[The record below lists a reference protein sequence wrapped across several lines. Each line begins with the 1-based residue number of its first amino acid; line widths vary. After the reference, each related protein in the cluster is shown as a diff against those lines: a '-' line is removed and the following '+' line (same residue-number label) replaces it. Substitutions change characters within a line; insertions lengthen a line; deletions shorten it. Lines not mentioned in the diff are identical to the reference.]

1 MNKFSPISSYVTLY
15 CVVLLVCL
23 PDIVMCLL
31 FRACELT
38 LLRPL
43 WRLFMSMENSLNQD
57 PTSITVLLP
66 LHRALSELFFIAEA
80 RAVVSGSCTQTHTPS
95 MQTTSVKVEQ
105 LIWAVAPCRG
115 LYSFMS
121 FLNFSLLCWQHCWLI
136 LYIHILFC
144 NHWNNM
150 NPINSMNNLFNFSF
164 SIIVSRWSWESV
176 FFYTTQLFCS
186 EFGPK
191 QALPSARLCHAGSL
205 LGEVPFLPL
214 LFWMINQEKSAITNM
229 TSVRNSSSVDAIEP
243 KGARKDY
250 F

>member
-1 MNKFSPISSYVTLY
+1 
-15 CVVLLVCL
+15 
-23 PDIVMCLL
+23 MCLL

-80 RAVVSGSCTQTHTPS
+80 RAVVSDSRTQTHTPS

-105 LIWAVAPCRG
+105 LIGAVAPCRG

-121 FLNFSLLCWQHCWLI
+121 FLNFSLLCWQHCWLFGWWGQHLFVCI
-136 LYIHILFC
+136 FFFQSFIHILFC
-144 NHWNNM
+144 NHWNDM
-150 NPINSMNNLFNFSF
+150 NPIHSMNNLFNFSF
-164 SIIVSRWSWESV
+164 SIIVSQWSWESV

-186 EFGPK
+186 ESGPK

-205 LGEVPFLPL
+205 LREVPFLPL
-214 LFWMINQEKSAITNM
+214 LFWMINQEKSTIPNM

>member
-15 CVVLLVCL
+15 CVVLLVRL

-80 RAVVSGSCTQTHTPS
+80 RAVVSDSRTQTHTPS

-121 FLNFSLLCWQHCWLI
+121 FLNFSLLCWQHCWLFGWWGQHLFVCI
-136 LYIHILFC
+136 FFFQSFIHILFS
-144 NHWNNM
+144 NHWNDM
-150 NPINSMNNLFNFSF
+150 NPIHSMNNLFNFSF

-176 FFYTTQLFCS
+176 FFLHHTTVLLWVWAKA
-186 EFGPK
+186 GPAIC
-191 QALPSARLCHAGSL
+191 QAVPRWGPAWRGSL
-205 LGEVPFLPL
+205 
-214 LFWMINQEKSAITNM
+214 SASLVLN
-229 TSVRNSSSVDAIEP
+229 D
-243 KGARKDY
+243 
-250 F
+250 